1 MPKVSNAFLDQQN
14 HIRGW
19 IQYGKVMHKLKHDEL
34 AKRIAMPPTTLSYRI
49 AHPETFRLE
58 EFWRLE
64 KVIGDYKE
72 F

>member
-1 MPKVSNAFLDQQN
+1 MPKVKSANTDRQN
-14 HIRGW
+14 RIRGW
-19 IQYGKVMHKLKHDEL
+19 IKYGKTVHNLKHDEL

-64 KVIGDYKE
+64 KVIGEYKE

>member
-1 MPKVSNAFLDQQN
+1 MPKVKSANTDRQN
-14 HIRGW
+14 RIRGW
-19 IQYGKVMHKLKHDEL
+19 IKYGKTVCGLKHDEL

-64 KVIGDYKE
+64 KVIGEYKE

>member
-1 MPKVSNAFLDQQN
+1 MPKVKSANTDRQN
-14 HIRGW
+14 RIRGW
-19 IQYGKVMHKLKHDEL
+19 IKYGKTMCGLKHDEL
-34 AKRIAMPPTTLSYRI
+34 AKRIAMPPNTLSYRI

-64 KVIGDYKE
+64 KVIGEYKE